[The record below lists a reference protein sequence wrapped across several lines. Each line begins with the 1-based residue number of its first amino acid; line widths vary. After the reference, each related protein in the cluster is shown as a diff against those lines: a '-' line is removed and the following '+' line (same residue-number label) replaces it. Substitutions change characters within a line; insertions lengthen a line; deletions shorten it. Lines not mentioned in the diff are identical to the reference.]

1 MGIRAR
7 SLSSVALF
15 ATVFMPSFALA
26 GAEDQAT
33 SQIEEI
39 IVTAQRREASL
50 LATPLSLTVIGQPL
64 LTDLA
69 VRDIKD
75 LQQVTPGLVV
85 ASTSNQT
92 FTTARIRGVGT
103 VGDNPGLESA
113 VGVMIDGVY
122 RPRNGAALGD
132 LGEVERIEVL
142 KGPQPILFGK
152 NTSAGVINVVT
163 ASPSF
168 VPRMEAEA
176 SLGEFGTRGG
186 SLSLNTPLVDEVL
199 AGRLYVARRQRD
211 GLYSVKTGEG
221 PRTETQ
227 DQTEDYD
234 TVRGQL
240 LWRVTPTL
248 SARLAADWTERD
260 EACCVGVQ
268 LITGGTAPLLAG
280 LAPDG
285 GVAATPRPWDRVA
298 YSNRDT
304 NTRIR
309 DKGLALHV
317 KADLGWAELNSTT
330 AVRDWRGA
338 ISQDWDFSSA
348 DLAYRPDDG
357 SWSNRFRTLSQELR
371 LSGRY
376 DRVDWQAGL
385 FAANERLTRRDSLF
399 YGADYETYMS
409 RLLSRTEAN
418 PLGNPAHVSTL
429 TGFAVGTS
437 FVEGEGQLDRYWQS
451 ANSLAVF
458 GQVDWHLS
466 DQLTLAGGLRWT
478 DETKSMRAE
487 YENTD
492 DGRACAAALTNGVRN
507 GTLCLPWSNPAFNG
521 LSQSDEVSDRAFT
534 GLVRAQYQLDEGT
547 RLYASW
553 SRGRKNGGFNLDR
566 GQTDLVPDASR
577 AFGSEQVESWEAG
590 VKSLMLDRRLLI
602 GASAFR
608 QTYEDFQLNTFLG
621 TTFLV
626 RSVPEVR
633 AKGVEIETLYRPFEG
648 LSLQGGVTYAQSE
661 YGAEPVEG
669 LPLLATRRMAFAP
682 LWSGTLAGS
691 YVRPLGQG
699 LTGRVTLGARF
710 TSEYNTGSDLDP
722 LKSQPGFWLVDG
734 RVAVARDE
742 AWSIELWGRNL
753 LDQDYRQVAFG
764 APFQAGTLGAFLGQP
779 RMLGVTLRLVR

>member
-1 MGIRAR
+1 MISISAA
-7 SLSSVALF
+7 VQA
-15 ATVFMPSFALA
+15 
-26 GAEDQAT
+26 AETDQAVAF
-33 SQIEEI
+33 IDEI

-50 LATPLSLTVIGQPL
+50 LATPLSLTVVGQSL
-64 LTDLA
+64 LRELG

-163 ASPSF
+163 VAPSF
-168 VPRMEAEA
+168 TARTEAEA
-176 SLGEFGTRGG
+176 TLGEYNTRGG
-186 SLSLNTPLVDEVL
+186 SLSLNGPIVDAVL

-211 GLYSVKTGEG
+211 GLYSVNTGDG
-221 PRTETQ
+221 PRTQAQ

-234 TVRGQL
+234 TLRGQL
-240 LWRVTPTL
+240 LWRATPTL
-248 SARLAADWTERD
+248 TARLAADWTQRD

-268 LITGGTAPLLAG
+268 LITGGTAPLLAA
-280 LAPDG
+280 LSPDG
-285 GVAATPRPWDRVA
+285 AVASNPRPWDRLA

-309 DKGLALHV
+309 DKGLALHL
-317 KADLGWAELNSTT
+317 KADLGWAELHSTT

-338 ISQDWDFSSA
+338 ISQDWDFTSA

-371 LSGRY
+371 LSGRH
-376 DRVDWQAGL
+376 DRVDWQAGV

-409 RLLSRTEAN
+409 RLLSRTTAN
-418 PLGNPAHVSTL
+418 PLGNPAHVSGL
-429 TGFAVGTS
+429 TGLPVGTS
-437 FVEGEGQLDRYWQS
+437 FRAGEGQMDRYWQE
-451 ANSLAVF
+451 ANSLAAF
-458 GQVDWHLS
+458 GQVDWRLT
-466 DQLTLAGGLRWT
+466 DQLTLTGGLRWT
-478 DETKSMRAE
+478 DETKSMQAQ
-487 YENTD
+487 YVNTD
-492 DGRACAAALTNGVRN
+492 NGRACAAALANGVRN

-534 GLVRAQYQLDEGT
+534 GLVRAQYQVDEAT

-577 AFGSEQVESWEAG
+577 AFGSEQVESWEGG
-590 VKSLMLDRRLLI
+590 VKSLLLDRRLLM
-602 GASAFR
+602 GVSAFR

-626 RSVPEVR
+626 RSVPHVR
-633 AKGVEIETLYRPFEG
+633 AKGAEIEALYRPFEG
-648 LSLQGGVTYAQSE
+648 LSLQGGLTYAQTE
-661 YGAEPVEG
+661 YGSEPVAG
-669 LPLLATRRMAFAP
+669 LPLLATRRLSFAP
-682 LWSGTLAGS
+682 LWSGTLSGT
-691 YVRPLGQG
+691 YERPVGAG
-699 LTGRVTLGARF
+699 LTGRVTLGARYS
-710 TSEYNTGSDLDP
+710 SEYNTGSDLDP
-722 LKSQPGFWLVDG
+722 LKSQPAFWLVDG
-734 RVAVARDE
+734 RVALARDE
-742 AWSIELWGRNL
+742 AWSFEVWGRNL
-753 LDQDYRQVAFG
+753 LDKNYRQVAFG
-764 APFQAGTLGAFLGQP
+764 APFQAGTLGGFLGQP
-779 RMLGVTLRLVR
+779 RMVGVTLRLVR